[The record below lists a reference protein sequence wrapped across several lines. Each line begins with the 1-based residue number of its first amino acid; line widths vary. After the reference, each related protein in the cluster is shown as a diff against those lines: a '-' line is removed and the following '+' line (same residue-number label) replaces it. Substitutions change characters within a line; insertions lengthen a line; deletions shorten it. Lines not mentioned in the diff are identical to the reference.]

1 MTVRRVI
8 GVPTP
13 RVEGEQKVTGK
24 AMYAVDITLP
34 GMLWGKILRSP
45 IRYGR
50 IKSIDASKALA
61 LPGVKTVLTGK
72 DVEGLRIGRRVY
84 DMPIVAEDVVRF
96 IGEKVAAIAAE
107 SEEIAE
113 EALSLIEVDYEELEP
128 VVDPVEAMRPSAP
141 ILHPDVNGY
150 RGLPKKLD
158 APSNAFI
165 VVDWKKG
172 DIEAGFRQA
181 DVVVENTF
189 RTNRVHHAYIEP
201 HSCLVKVGPSGG
213 AEIWCCSK
221 VPYAI
226 RDQVATALR
235 IAPESLVVHPVFIGG
250 DFGGK
255 GDFMDIALCYAVSR
269 KCGQPVKMVM
279 DYDEEFVAGNPRHS
293 SIIKI
298 KTGVKRDGT
307 IVAHFMDFIF
317 DSGAY
322 GAFKP
327 NGFLG
332 GPSICAGPYRMPH
345 VHIQEEM
352 VYTNQIPCGH
362 MRSPG
367 DPQGFFANESHLDLV
382 ARELGMDPAKFRR
395 KNVMHDGDELPVGGA
410 INLIKAEETLK
421 RALEDAGYY
430 KPKAKNV
437 GRGIALTQWSVN
449 GGEGTIALRIDKEG
463 TVSVS
468 SAMADQG
475 VGTYTVVC
483 EIIGEEL
490 KVPVDEI
497 RVETL
502 STKDGVKDTGIGGSR
517 GTRVY
522 GNAAYAAA
530 MNAKQEILQAAAD
543 KMGCSSGDLLLA
555 GGSVLHKRA
564 EQRLTYGELVR
575 AKGSSIS
582 VQGNYNDKTK
592 LPDASMCAQI
602 AEVEV
607 DPETGQVKLR
617 KLTTTHDTGTVLNP
631 LMHQGQ
637 IEGAA
642 MTGIGYALMEDLLV
656 EDGKVV
662 TAHFGDYKIPT
673 IRDVPVLKT
682 RVVETPQ
689 GPGPYNSS
697 AIGETA
703 NVPVAAAVANAVQ
716 DAVDVRIKSLPISSE
731 KVFEGMKKER

>member
-1 MTVRRVI
+1 
-8 GVPTP
+8 
-13 RVEGEQKVTGK
+13 
-24 AMYAVDITLP
+24 
-34 GMLWGKILRSP
+34 
-45 IRYGR
+45 
-50 IKSIDASKALA
+50 
-61 LPGVKTVLTGK
+61 
-72 DVEGLRIGRRVY
+72 
-84 DMPIVAEDVVRF
+84 
-96 IGEKVAAIAAE
+96 
-107 SEEIAE
+107 
-113 EALSLIEVDYEELEP
+113 
-128 VVDPVEAMRPSAP
+128 
-141 ILHPDVNGY
+141 
-150 RGLPKKLD
+150 
-158 APSNAFI
+158 
-165 VVDWKKG
+165 
-172 DIEAGFRQA
+172 
-181 DVVVENTF
+181 
-189 RTNRVHHAYIEP
+189 
-201 HSCLVKVGPSGG
+201 
-213 AEIWCCSK
+213 
-221 VPYAI
+221 
-226 RDQVATALR
+226 
-235 IAPESLVVHPVFIGG
+235 
-250 DFGGK
+250 
-255 GDFMDIALCYAVSR
+255 
-269 KCGQPVKMVM
+269 
-279 DYDEEFVAGNPRHS
+279 
-293 SIIKI
+293 
-298 KTGVKRDGT
+298 
-307 IVAHFMDFIF
+307 
-317 DSGAY
+317 
-322 GAFKP
+322 
-327 NGFLG
+327 
-332 GPSICAGPYRMPH
+332 
-345 VHIQEEM
+345 
-352 VYTNQIPCGH
+352 
-362 MRSPG
+362 
-367 DPQGFFANESHLDLV
+367 
-382 ARELGMDPAKFRR
+382 MDPAKFRQ

-421 RALEDAGYY
+421 RALGDAGYY
-430 KPKAKNV
+430 KPKPKNV

-463 TVSVS
+463 TVTVS
-468 SAMADQG
+468 SAMVDQG

-497 RVETL
+497 RVEPL
-502 STKDGVKDTGIGGSR
+502 NTKDGVKDTGIGGSR

-607 DPETGQVKLR
+607 DPETGQVKLK

-716 DAVDVRIKSLPISSE
+716 DAVGVRIKSLPISSE